1 MTSGSTTRDG
11 IPDELTRQVID
22 NAYAKF
28 CAEQKM
34 RPSAQAAERFAVR
47 VTESGARD
55 YHGMPSAELV
65 RLLEEEFPADAAP
78 QVPPAK

>member
-65 RLLEEEFPADAAP
+65 RLREDEVPADAAP